1 MTYSKDFI
9 ARYLAASCL
18 AKIKDIDLTE
28 VWEAIN
34 NIEGDITTIEG
45 DITAIEGDITT
56 IEGDITTLDGDI
68 TTIEGDI
75 SNIHLDLTDIH
86 RIINIIRGQLSDVA
100 FLKVTKDEYDQIS
113 PYDSNTIYIV
123 LNTDNTADLYLGS
136 TLITDGGGG
145 SSSDWEPRMEAL
157 ERQVTG
163 YTGLTTNPKVNLR
176 WYTKDEY
183 DNMTHYNDTLYIVQS
198 AFGQIYVYVGDTLIN
213 SEGGNGAGY
222 LFAVVGALLL
232 IPNRFEGISC
242 YNCDVVYTETSLQP
256 IT

>member
-1 MTYSKDFI
+1 MTYSKDFV

-18 AKIKDIDLTE
+18 AKIKDTDLTE

-34 NIEGDITTIEG
+34 NIEGDITNIEGDIANIEG
-45 DITAIEGDITT
+45 DITNIE
-56 IEGDITTLDGDI
+56 GDI

-75 SNIHLDLTDIH
+75 SNIRLDLTDIH
-86 RIINIIRGQLSDVA
+86 NIINIIRGQLSDVA
-100 FLKVTKDEYDQIS
+100 FRKVTKAEYDQIS

-123 LNTDNTADLYLGS
+123 LNTDNTVDLYLGS
-136 TLITDGGGG
+136 VLITDGGGG
-145 SSSDWEPRMEAL
+145 GSSDWVPRMEAI

-176 WYTKDEY
+176 WYTKDQY
-183 DNMTHYNDTLYIVQS
+183 DSMTHYNDTLYVVQAS
-198 AFGQIYVYVGDTLIN
+198 SGQIYVYVGDTLIN

-222 LFAVVGALLL
+222 LFMVVGTLLL
-232 IPNRFEGISC
+232 VPNKFMNISC
-242 YNCDVVYTETSLQP
+242 FSSNVVYTVATLQP